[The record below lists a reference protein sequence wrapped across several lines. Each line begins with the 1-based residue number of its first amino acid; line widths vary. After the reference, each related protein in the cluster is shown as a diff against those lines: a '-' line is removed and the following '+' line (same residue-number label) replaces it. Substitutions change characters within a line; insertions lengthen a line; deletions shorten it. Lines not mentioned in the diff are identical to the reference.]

1 MTLKSERIKL
11 NDGMYLN
18 LVKTDKFKS
27 NLLSYYFIRPLNRE
41 EVSKNALLP
50 LVLRSGTEKFP
61 TKFDISRKL
70 EELYGSDLSIS
81 VNKRGEKQVIR
92 FTMEWARGDQ
102 LDKKGHDY
110 EVIDVLRG
118 MIFEPLVKNQAF
130 NPKHVKREKEN
141 LENIIRSRINNK
153 RSHARQRC
161 IEEMCKN
168 ERYSIY
174 KFGYIEDLPEIDE
187 INLYEHYQEIVKT
200 SPIEVFYVG
209 NYDEKLIEYLKEDS
223 EINRGDI
230 ISIPQD
236 TIIKLPQTKRIIKEE
251 LDINQGKVVLGY
263 RAGIQYDDELYN
275 ALIVANDI
283 LGGGPNSKLFRN
295 VREKESL
302 AYYINS
308 VIYKYKSLLLIDG
321 GIEFKDFD
329 KTVDITKEQLEDLK
343 KGLFTQEDMDIS
355 IKSLKSSTESV
366 KDSIFLISEFFFSRF
381 LSKDN
386 KTLEQIVKEYG
397 EVTKDQIVD
406 AANQITIDTIYFMD
420 RIKE

>member
-1 MTLKSERIKL
+1 
-11 NDGMYLN
+11 
-18 LVKTDKFKS
+18 
-27 NLLSYYFIRPLNRE
+27 
-41 EVSKNALLP
+41 
-50 LVLRSGTEKFP
+50 
-61 TKFDISRKL
+61 
-70 EELYGSDLSIS
+70 
-81 VNKRGEKQVIR
+81 
-92 FTMEWARGDQ
+92 
-102 LDKKGHDY
+102 
-110 EVIDVLRG
+110 
-118 MIFEPLVKNQAF
+118 
-130 NPKHVKREKEN
+130 
-141 LENIIRSRINNK
+141 
-153 RSHARQRC
+153 
-161 IEEMCKN
+161 
-168 ERYSIY
+168 
-174 KFGYIEDLPEIDE
+174 
-187 INLYEHYQEIVKT
+187 
-200 SPIEVFYVG
+200 
-209 NYDEKLIEYLKEDS
+209 
-223 EINRGDI
+223 
-230 ISIPQD
+230 
-236 TIIKLPQTKRIIKEE
+236 
-251 LDINQGKVVLGY
+251 
-263 RAGIQYDDELYN
+263 DDELYN